1 MMKKNTLKAGLLAI
15 VASTALLTAGV
26 NAGNY
31 QDGSR
36 DGHGK
41 NGHHQMHGERAGHN
55 DLRKM
60 FRGLDLTDEQ
70 KTEMKALFSAHREQ
84 MQQNRPSKEARAAQ
98 KQQMLD
104 FITTTNFNEEAVK
117 QALAAKQEA
126 RQQKAVSIIK
136 LQNQAYQLLTPEQQ
150 EKFKQRFAKHHKR

>member
-1 MMKKNTLKAGLLAI
+1 MKKNTLKAGLLAV

-26 NAGNY
+26 HAGDDNY
-31 QDGSR
+31 GSR
-36 DGHGK
+36 DGKQGYHHMKGKHG
-41 NGHHQMHGERAGHN
+41 GHH

-70 KTEMKALFSAHREQ
+70 KTEMKALFTAYRDE
-84 MQQNRPSKEARAAQ
+84 MKQNRPSKEERAAQ
-98 KQQMLD
+98 KAQMLE
-104 FITTTNFNEEAVK
+104 FITTTNFSEDAVR

-126 RQQKAVSIIK
+126 RQQKAVDMLK

-150 EKFKQRFAKHHKR
+150 EKFQKRFAKHHKR

>member
-26 NAGNY
+26 SAGENNH
-31 QDGSR
+31 GSH
-36 DGHGK
+36 DGK
-41 NGHHQMHGERAGHN
+41 NGYHQMKGERAGHN

-70 KTEMKALFSAHREQ
+70 KTEMKALFSAHRDKIKQ
-84 MQQNRPSKEARAAQ
+84 DRPSKEARAAQ

-104 FITTTNFNEEAVK
+104 FITTTNFSEAEVK

>member
-1 MMKKNTLKAGLLAI
+1 MMKKNTFKAGLLAI

-26 NAGNY
+26 NAADD

-41 NGHHQMHGERAGHN
+41 NGHHQMQSERGGHH

-70 KTEMKALFSAHREQ
+70 KTEMKALFSAHRDE
-84 MQQNRPSKEARAAQ
+84 MKQNRPSKEARAAQ
-98 KQQMLD
+98 KQQMLG
-104 FITTTNFNEEAVK
+104 FITAANFNEAEVK
-117 QALAAKQEA
+117 QALAAKQAA
-126 RQQKAVSIIK
+126 RQQKAVNMLK